1 MNKPFLGVERVIN
14 LEKEQSEKNIKID
27 EIITKTSPEV
37 EKLSLN
43 KLKSL
48 GKSTKRQVLD
58 KALKFLS
65 EIYSEPTSPHYNPYI
80 LSRRINECID
90 SIEKIGTYRHTLVE
104 MQYGAQL
111 AWKNSARCIGRN
123 YWRQLDAF
131 DYRHLESEEEIF
143 TAIRNHL
150 NHATNGGKLRS
161 SITFFA
167 PIDESG
173 NWQFR
178 IWNEQIIRY
187 AGYKGKDGNIL
198 GDSKN
203 VILTEAAMQLGW
215 KPPTQKT
222 AFDIL
227 PIIIQKRGQFP
238 KLFEL
243 DKQEV
248 MEVILDHPELTWFKD
263 LNLRWHAVP
272 MLSCLGI
279 EIGGINY
286 TAAPFNGW
294 YLGTEIGARNLSDK
308 ERYNLLPLIAE
319 KMGLNQKYESTLW
332 RDKALVELN
341 IAVLYSFEKAG
352 VRIVDHHTASNNF
365 VHYEEKE
372 KELGHKVSGEWSWL
386 VPPLSGSACPVF
398 HREYEILDGH
408 SSEFFVQ
415 EDLAHNFLKLSS
427 EMMNKLDPSNL
438 KVNNSS
444 VKTCPFSGAIS

>member
-1 MNKPFLGVERVIN
+1 MEIEKVIKLSEEKLTN
-14 LEKEQSEKNIKID
+14 DNDKATQSLEKTSNE
-27 EIITKTSPEV
+27 EI
-37 EKLSLN
+37 KLSLS

-48 GKSTKRQVLD
+48 GNSSKRQLLD
-58 KALKFLS
+58 KALKFLG

-90 SIEKIGTYRHTLVE
+90 LIERIGTYRHTLIE

-143 TAIRNHL
+143 IAIRNHL
-150 NHATNGGKLRS
+150 NHATNSGKLRS
-161 SITFFA
+161 SVTFFA
-167 PIDESG
+167 PSDELG

-187 AGYKGKDGNIL
+187 AGYRGKNDHIL

-203 VILTEAAMQLGW
+203 VIFTEAAIQLGW
-215 KPPTQKT
+215 KPPTEKT

-227 PIIIQKRGQFP
+227 PIIIQKKGQFP

-243 DKQEV
+243 NKQEV
-248 MEVILDHPELTWFKD
+248 LEVNLEHPEFTWFKD
-263 LNLRWHAVP
+263 LNLKWHAVP

-308 ERYNLLPLIAE
+308 DRYNLLPIIAE

-372 KELGHKVSGEWSWL
+372 KELGHKVTGEWSWL
-386 VPPLSGSACPVF
+386 VPPLSGSVCPIF
-398 HREYEILDGH
+398 HRDYEVLDGH
-408 SSEFFVQ
+408 NSEFFVQ

-427 EMMNKLDPSNL
+427 EIIHKLDPSYL
-438 KVNNSS
+438 KVNNNASG
-444 VKTCPFSGAIS
+444 KTCPFSGAII